1 MTGSESL
8 TFDVVVHAG
17 TALST
22 VVVFRK
28 DIGRIIAGLLEFRW
42 NDETWFASYI
52 VISMIPAAIIGL
64 AFEDQITA
72 LFEGQ
77 LLLVGAM
84 LVLTGIL
91 LFLADRAKET
101 TKSVFA
107 LDAFVI
113 GLAQAIAILPGVSRS
128 GATISTSVL
137 LGVDLQGSAL
147 LIPNGAAYYSWENLV
162 GYKKDIAG
170 QAAGVEVDVTTLLLG
185 LAAAFISG
193 VFACNWMIA
202 LVRHTKLKYWLLFQ
216 HCCHRHAE
224 PIHGFDRRGYRFWH
238 YWSMSIRVDQLQAVA
253 KIKYALQK
261 LRERKRESGSY
272 GYPRSFG
279 HRFTYCCVGK
289 KTKEISDFMVAQGIC
304 GAYKARCDYLL
315 MI

>member
-1 MTGSESL
+1 MTPIQAIILGLIQGITEFLPVSSSGHLEIGKRLFGLNMTGSESL

-42 NDETWFASYI
+42 NDETKFASYI
-52 VISMIPAAIIGL
+52 LISMIPAAFIGL

-101 TKSVFA
+101 TKSVFG

-137 LGVDLQGSAL
+137 LGIDRRKAARFSFLMVLPIILGKTL
-147 LIPNGAAYYSWENLV
+147 LDT
-162 GYKKDIAG
+162 KDIIAG

-185 LAAAFISG
+185 LAAAFVSG
-193 VFACNWMIA
+193 VFACNWMIT
-202 LVRHTKLKYWLLFQ
+202 LVRRAKLKYFSYYCFGIAAIVLLSQFF
-216 HCCHRHAE
+216 
-224 PIHGFDRRGYRFWH
+224 GF
-238 YWSMSIRVDQLQAVA
+238 
-253 KIKYALQK
+253 
-261 LRERKRESGSY
+261 
-272 GYPRSFG
+272 
-279 HRFTYCCVGK
+279 
-289 KTKEISDFMVAQGIC
+289 
-304 GAYKARCDYLL
+304 
-315 MI
+315 

>member
-42 NDETWFASYI
+42 NDETKFASYI
-52 VISMIPAAIIGL
+52 LISMIPAAFIGL

-101 TKSVFA
+101 TKSVFG

-137 LGVDLQGSAL
+137 LGVDRRKAARFSFLMVLPIILGKTL
-147 LIPNGAAYYSWENLV
+147 LDT
-162 GYKKDIAG
+162 KDIIAG

-202 LVRHTKLKYWLLFQ
+202 LVRRAKLKYFSYYCFGIAAIVLLSQFF
-216 HCCHRHAE
+216 
-224 PIHGFDRRGYRFWH
+224 GF
-238 YWSMSIRVDQLQAVA
+238 
-253 KIKYALQK
+253 
-261 LRERKRESGSY
+261 
-272 GYPRSFG
+272 
-279 HRFTYCCVGK
+279 
-289 KTKEISDFMVAQGIC
+289 
-304 GAYKARCDYLL
+304 
-315 MI
+315 

>member
-42 NDETWFASYI
+42 NDETKFASYI
-52 VISMIPAAIIGL
+52 LISMIPAAFIGL

-101 TKSVFA
+101 TKSVFG

-137 LGVDLQGSAL
+137 LGIDRRKAARFSFLMVLPIILGKTL
-147 LIPNGAAYYSWENLV
+147 LDT
-162 GYKKDIAG
+162 KDIIAG

-185 LAAAFISG
+185 LAAAFVSG
-193 VFACNWMIA
+193 VFACNWMIT
-202 LVRHTKLKYWLLFQ
+202 LVRRAKLKYFSYYCFGIAAIVLLSQFF
-216 HCCHRHAE
+216 
-224 PIHGFDRRGYRFWH
+224 GF
-238 YWSMSIRVDQLQAVA
+238 
-253 KIKYALQK
+253 
-261 LRERKRESGSY
+261 
-272 GYPRSFG
+272 
-279 HRFTYCCVGK
+279 
-289 KTKEISDFMVAQGIC
+289 
-304 GAYKARCDYLL
+304 
-315 MI
+315 

>member
-1 MTGSESL
+1 MTPIQAIILGLIQGITEFLPVSSSGHLEIGKHLYGLDMTGSESL

-52 VISMIPAAIIGL
+52 LISMIPTAIIGL

-137 LGVDLQGSAL
+137 LGVDRHKAARFSFLMVLPIILGKTL
-147 LIPNGAAYYSWENLV
+147 LDT
-162 GYKKDIAG
+162 KDIIAG

-193 VFACNWMIA
+193 VLACNWMIT
-202 LVRHTKLKYWLLFQ
+202 LVRRAKLKYFSYYCFSIAAIVLLSQFF
-216 HCCHRHAE
+216 
-224 PIHGFDRRGYRFWH
+224 GF
-238 YWSMSIRVDQLQAVA
+238 
-253 KIKYALQK
+253 
-261 LRERKRESGSY
+261 
-272 GYPRSFG
+272 
-279 HRFTYCCVGK
+279 
-289 KTKEISDFMVAQGIC
+289 
-304 GAYKARCDYLL
+304 
-315 MI
+315 